1 MYTIGDF
8 LIQLKNSSK
17 ASKKAIEYPYSNAV
31 FSIAKILEKEG
42 FINKVSV
49 SQEKNPPSP
58 RHGGA
63 TARFAKASSRRAR
76 QGKKLLKIELKYNK
90 NLPSISDIKLISKP
104 SIHYYVS
111 KNRMARSIQKNAV
124 GIVSTNKGIMTIRDA
139 QKQGIGGELIC
150 QIY

>member
-17 ASKKAIEYPYSNAV
+17 AYKKAVEYPYSNVV

-42 FINKVSV
+42 FVNQVSV
-49 SQEKNPPSP
+49 SQEKNPPASL
-58 RHGGA
+58 
-63 TARFAKASSRRAR
+63 ARAIAKRTGR

-104 SIHYYVS
+104 SVHYYVS

-124 GIVSTNKGIMTIRDA
+124 CIVSTNKGVMTTRDA
-139 QKQGIGGELIC
+139 KKQGIGGELIC
-150 QIY
+150 QIF

>member
-49 SQEKNPPSP
+49 SHEKPPPSP
-58 RHGGA
+58 RQGGA
-63 TARFAKASSRRAR
+63 TAR

>member
-31 FSIAKILEKEG
+31 FSIAKILGKEG

-49 SQEKNPPSP
+49 SQERNLPAGP
-58 RHGGA
+58 
-63 TARFAKASSRRAR
+63 
-76 QGKKLLKIELKYNK
+76 QGTKLLKIELKYNK

-104 SIHYYVS
+104 SIHYYVK
-111 KNRMARSIQKNAV
+111 KNRMARAVQKNAV
-124 GIVSTNKGIMTIRDA
+124 GIVSTNKGVMTTRDA

>member
-42 FINKVSV
+42 FNNKVSV
-49 SQEKNPPSP
+49 SKEKNPPSP
-58 RHGGA
+58 
-63 TARFAKASSRRAR
+63 KASIRQAQGKPAR
-76 QGKKLLKIELKYNK
+76 QDKKLLKIELKYNK

>member
-49 SQEKNPPSP
+49 SQEKPPLSP
-58 RHGGA
+58 KA
-63 TARFAKASSRRAR
+63 TAR

>member
-17 ASKKAIEYPYSNAV
+17 AYKKAVEYPYSNVV

-42 FINKVSV
+42 FINKVS
-49 SQEKNPPSP
+49 
-58 RHGGA
+58 
-63 TARFAKASSRRAR
+63 AKDEGSRR
-76 QGKKLLKIELKYNK
+76 LLKIELKYNK

-104 SIHYYVS
+104 SVHYYVR
-111 KNRMARSIQKNAV
+111 KNRMARAVQKNEV
-124 GIVSTNKGIMTIRDA
+124 GIVSTNRGVMTTRDA
-139 QKQGIGGELIC
+139 RKQGIGGELIC